1 MRILTTGTEILG
13 TSQAWTIIL
22 LIVGI
27 NLVIGPF
34 MVVITRQERMNDM
47 ASALCVV
54 LAVCGLLM
62 TCLSG
67 NMMGDKRPRGEYQVA
82 KVTIDETVP
91 VIAIADIA
99 EITDIDGAIYTLTA
113 REPIGTEMGE
123 IMEAELWRY
132 VDDTHGTV
140 E

>member
-1 MRILTTGTEILG
+1 MRILTTGTKILG

-34 MVVITRQERMNDM
+34 MVAITRRERMNDM

-67 NMMGDKRPRGEYQVA
+67 AMMSDKRPRGEYQVA

-99 EITDIDGAIYTLTA
+99 DITDIDGAIYTLTA
-113 REPIGTEMGE
+113 KEPIGTEMGE

-132 VDDTHGTV
+132 VDDTQGTV